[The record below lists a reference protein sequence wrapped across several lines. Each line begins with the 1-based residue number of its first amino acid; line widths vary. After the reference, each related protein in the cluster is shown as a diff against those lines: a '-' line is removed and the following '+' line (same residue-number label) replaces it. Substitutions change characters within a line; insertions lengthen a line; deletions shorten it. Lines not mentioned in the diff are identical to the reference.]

1 MMTTMMVITTMIVM
15 TMIGISEDHRHHWAR
30 ATVAEIV
37 SLARQQGAGAAAS

>member
-1 MMTTMMVITTMIVM
+1 MMTTMIVM
-15 TMIGISEDHRHHWAR
+15 TMMTMTMIGISEHHHHHWAR

>member
-1 MMTTMMVITTMIVM
+1 MMTTMIVM
-15 TMIGISEDHRHHWAR
+15 TTMMMAMIGISEDHRHHWAR